1 MTWDYCIPNTGEDQ
15 WEYKNETNTKAS
27 IQPQYLDCEATLADI
42 GGSVLLFNLL
52 LSTALD
58 TATSCWKQCLRLWL
72 LTHTPP
78 EVSSNILLLWI
89 LPQSLLLLLLL
100 QRRLFSDY
108 ILNIDYYTAGSY
120 YERCSCTTAEC
131 SVIILWRLFV
141 HRQFLATTK
150 HQQKMGCDC
159 ARAVPRFVSLINVV
173 DLFFKLQTLMWAHL
187 LPCLSLQDVFVFV
200 E

>member
-1 MTWDYCIPNTGEDQ
+1 MKGARHSNWNDCCIPNTGEDQ

-27 IQPQYLDCEATLADI
+27 IPPQYLDCEATLTDI

-72 LTHTPP
+72 LTNTPP
-78 EVSSNILLLWI
+78 VVSSNILRLWI
-89 LPQSLLLLLLL
+89 LPPSLLLLLLL
-100 QRRLFSDY
+100 QRRLFSDF
-108 ILNIDYYTAGSY
+108 LNIDFRSYTAGSY

-141 HRQFLATTK
+141 HLHFLATK
-150 HQQKMGCDC
+150 KMGCDC
-159 ARAVPRFVSLINVV
+159 ARAVPRYLCLYRCCRS
-173 DLFFKLQTLMWAHL
+173 FFSSNYKHR
-187 LPCLSLQDVFVFV
+187 
-200 E
+200 

>member
-27 IQPQYLDCEATLADI
+27 IPLQYLDCEATPADI
-42 GGSVLLFNLL
+42 GGSALLFNLL
-52 LSTALD
+52 LSTVKD
-58 TATSCWKQCLRLWL
+58 FATSCWKQCMRLWL

-108 ILNIDYYTAGSY
+108 ILNIDFRSYTAGSY

-141 HRQFLATTK
+141 HLQFLATT
-150 HQQKMGCDC
+150 KMGCDC
-159 ARAVPRFVSLINVV
+159 ARAVPRYL
-173 DLFFKLQTLMWAHL
+173 
-187 LPCLSLQDVFVFV
+187 CLCR
-200 E
+200 